1 MRSKIKKY
9 SQSKGKSDFLL
20 VSDNTIIGRTTVV
33 LKISEHKESN
43 LGDFVADGM
52 VDWVSFL
59 LPNVFTTGRE
69 ITSMNIHSR
78 YLIKIL

>member
-1 MRSKIKKY
+1 MVIYSIKNCVNYNMRSKIKKY

-59 LPNVFTTGRE
+59 LLNIFTTEER
-69 ITSMNIHSR
+69 
-78 YLIKIL
+78 K